1 MNSLSDMKQ
10 IKSSSLN
17 SDNYDNYGLGREYDL
32 LELKNKKKGRLFN
45 EDKIEMLNDRDLF
58 NRTSTMGEEL
68 DMSNNNF
75 LDSFGMPTFSGQI
88 FKNKKSLIRT
98 PFIQEHNNKQDFVS
112 KDSDLHESFASISN
126 STQSKQMDSL
136 TCMGYNGDVSENDD
150 ELKCKIEKDIV
161 GFEYDMNLSKNKDF
175 MFDVNSPF
183 ALAYLW
189 KCMIILSK
197 NPTTSKILDAL
208 KIERKELIAKD
219 LKKYSNIF
227 EDLGEL
233 NVFIPVLNNQTDN
246 NTIIKLFDLYKI
258 NVNILDDFH
267 EEESN
272 YAEIYLKFNF
282 SLEIPLIYNPIE
294 KHDYFV
300 GHKKNKTKFIE
311 MSNVPASLIIDEES
325 DFVNLEIPMGSDL
338 VLGFLYNTER
348 HLLEEIDYD
357 FINIKKKPNTL
368 IKSLTIPKI
377 NRNKKSEYSK
387 NFTEILS
394 NVHFGEICYGQM
406 YNVSVKINITLELEV
421 VNDKPKINSKI
432 QNNIPKISVNHPCY
446 FYIKHKNI
454 PNRIFINGFIN
465 Y

>member
-1 MNSLSDMKQ
+1 MDSLSDMKQ
-10 IKSSSLN
+10 IKSSR
-17 SDNYDNYGLGREYDL
+17 NYDNYGLGREYDL
-32 LELKNKKKGRLFN
+32 LELKKKKNGRLFN

-58 NRTSTMGEEL
+58 NKTSTIGEEL
-68 DMSNNNF
+68 DMSNNDF

-98 PFIQEHNNKQDFVS
+98 PFIQEHNNKEDFVS
-112 KDSDLHESFASISN
+112 KDSDLYESFASIGDVK
-126 STQSKQMDSL
+126 QSKQMDSL
-136 TCMGYNGDVSENDD
+136 TYMGYNGDAVETND
-150 ELKCKIEKDIV
+150 ETKCKIEKDIV
-161 GFEYDMNLSKNKDF
+161 SFEYDMNLSKKKDF
-175 MFDVNSPF
+175 LFDVNSPF

-189 KCMIILSK
+189 KSLIILSK
-197 NPTTSKILDAL
+197 NPTTTKILNAL
-208 KIERKELIAKD
+208 KIERKELVAKD
-219 LKKYSNIF
+219 LKKYGNIF

-233 NVFIPVLNNQTDN
+233 KVFIPVINNQTDN

-258 NVNILDDFH
+258 NVNIIEDFH
-267 EEESN
+267 EDDIDR
-272 YAEIYLKFNF
+272 AEMYLKYNF
-282 SLEIPLIYNPIE
+282 SLEIPSVYNPIE

-300 GHKKNKTKFIE
+300 GHKKTKTKFIE
-311 MSNVPASLIIDEES
+311 MSNVPASLIIDEEN

-338 VLGFLYNTER
+338 VLGFIYNTER
-348 HLLEEIDYD
+348 HLLDEIDYE
-357 FINIKKKPNTL
+357 FINLKKKPNTL

-394 NVHFGEICYGQM
+394 SIHFGEVCYGKM
-406 YNVSVKINITLELEV
+406 YNVSAKINVSLELEV
-421 VNDKPKINSKI
+421 VNDKPKISSKI

-454 PNRIFINGFIN
+454 PNRIFMNGFIN